1 MVCQGNTRLLLV
13 LEWCYKT
20 DSERYKCMSTPCIV
34 RMSDISC
41 ASGEF
46 RGHGNSFHGHGGH
59 GSRLAQLRMCI
70 RVLLS
75 MCQVRDEVTMQDLHD
90 QGAIPLLVGKLST
103 HILLLWRD

>member
-1 MVCQGNTRLLLV
+1 MLRTQQATEVKKFV
-13 LEWCYKT
+13 FSDE
-20 DSERYKCMSTPCIV
+20 V
-34 RMSDISC
+34 FSDIFLVS
-41 ASGEF
+41 SGQF

-90 QGAIPLLVGKLST
+90 QGAIPLLVGKLSFST
-103 HILLLWRD
+103 HTHTIAVKRLTYV